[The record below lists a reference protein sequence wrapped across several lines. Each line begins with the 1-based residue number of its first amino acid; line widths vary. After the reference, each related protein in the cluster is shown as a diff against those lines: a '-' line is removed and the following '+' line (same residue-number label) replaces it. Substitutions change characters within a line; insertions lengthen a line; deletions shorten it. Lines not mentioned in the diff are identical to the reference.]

1 MSVTENF
8 ALPTGYQL
16 QDYEIRKV
24 LSSGG
29 FSFVYLARDKDKNTV
44 AIKEYLPTSIALRTD
59 SATVVPNA
67 DDVVL
72 FRRGLKCFFDE
83 GLALAKIDHKNIV
96 RVLNFFR
103 ANETVY
109 MVMQYERG
117 KSLQEYILGQTT
129 LVSEQFIRRVFS
141 ELANGLREVH
151 THKLLHLDIKPANI
165 YIRLDG
171 SPVLLDFGSARQALS
186 ENLAKFSPS
195 YTPGFA
201 SPEQYYDRKLLGP
214 WSDIYS
220 IGATM
225 YSCLTRTSPPAANQ
239 RIKNDLLIPAVR
251 IGKDNYSQS
260 LLEIIDKCLSLDYL
274 ERPQSV
280 FSLQKSLLD
289 SKPEPK
295 RKTTLVNKI
304 VDVLNT
310 PITIKS
316 SSTKLTPSKQTPHK
330 PTLNKHTQLK

>member
-1 MSVTENF
+1 MAATKNL

-16 QDYEIRKV
+16 HDYEIRKV

-29 FSFVYLARDKDKNTV
+29 FSFVYLARDKEKKIV
-44 AIKEYLPTSIALRTD
+44 AIKEYLPTSIALRND
-59 SATVVPNA
+59 GATVQPNS
-67 DDVVL
+67 DDVAL
-72 FRRGLKCFFDE
+72 FRHGLKCFFDE
-83 GLALAKIDHKNIV
+83 GLSLAKIDHKNIV
-96 RVLNFFR
+96 RVINFFR

-117 KSLQEYILGQTT
+117 KSLQDFILGQTEP
-129 LVSEQFIRRVFS
+129 VSEKFIRRVFG
-141 ELANGLREVH
+141 ELSNGLREVH
-151 THKLLHLDIKPANI
+151 TQKLLHLDIKPANI

-186 ENLAKFSPS
+186 ESQAKISPS

-225 YSCLTRTSPPAANQ
+225 YSCLTRTSPLAANQ
-239 RIKNDLLIPAVR
+239 RIKKDLLIPATKL
-251 IGKDNYSQS
+251 GKEMYSQN

-280 FSLQKSLLD
+280 FSLQKTLLENM
-289 SKPEPK
+289 PEP
-295 RKTTLVNKI
+295 RKKTSFVDKI
-304 VDVLNT
+304 VN
-310 PITIKS
+310 I
-316 SSTKLTPSKQTPHK
+316 
-330 PTLNKHTQLK
+330 LNKPF

>member
-1 MSVTENF
+1 LTTTTDNL

-29 FSFVYLARDKDKNTV
+29 FSFVYLARDKDKTTV
-44 AIKEYLPTSIALRTD
+44 AIKEYLPTSIALRTE
-59 SATVVPNA
+59 SATVQPNA

-83 GLALAKIDHKNIV
+83 GLSLAKIDHKNIV

-117 KSLQEYILGQTT
+117 KSLQEYILGQQEI
-129 LVSEQFIRRVFS
+129 VSEQFIRRVFS
-141 ELANGLREVH
+141 ELSNGLREVH

-239 RIKNDLLIPAVR
+239 RIKNDLLIPAVKV
-251 IGKDNYSQS
+251 GKDHYSQS
-260 LLEIIDKCLSLDYL
+260 LLEIIDSCLKLDYL

-280 FSLQKSLLD
+280 FSLQKSLLE
-289 SKPEPK
+289 SKPDPEK
-295 RKTTLVNKI
+295 KTTFVNKI
-304 VDVLNT
+304 VDALNKPISMDVLNKPISMKRT
-310 PITIKS
+310 PAK
-316 SSTKLTPSKQTPHK
+316 KRL
-330 PTLNKHTQLK
+330 

>member
-1 MSVTENF
+1 VSINKTL
-8 ALPTGYQL
+8 ALPAGYQL

-29 FSFVYLARDKDKNTV
+29 FSFVYLARDKDKKTV
-44 AIKEYLPTSIALRTD
+44 AIKEYLPTSIAQRAEN
-59 SATVVPNA
+59 ATVLPNA
-67 DDVVL
+67 DDVAL
-72 FRRGLKCFFDE
+72 FRHGLKCFFDE
-83 GLALAKIDHKNIV
+83 GLSLAKIDHKNIV

-117 KSLQEYILGQTT
+117 KSLQDYILEHQGT
-129 LVSEQFIRRVFS
+129 VSEQFIRRVFG
-141 ELANGLREVH
+141 ELSNGLREVH
-151 THKLLHLDIKPANI
+151 TQKLLHLDIKPANI

-171 SPVLLDFGSARQALS
+171 SPVLLDFGSARQALN
-186 ENLAKFSPS
+186 ENLSKSSPS

-225 YSCLTRTSPPAANQ
+225 YSCLTRTSPLAANQ
-239 RIKNDLLIPAVR
+239 RIKNDLLTPATKL
-251 IGKDNYSQS
+251 GKDTYSQN

-280 FSLQKSLLD
+280 FSLQKSLLEYT
-289 SKPEPK
+289 PEPK
-295 RKTTLVNKI
+295 KKPSLMNKI
-304 VDVLNT
+304 VDA
-310 PITIKS
+310 
-316 SSTKLTPSKQTPHK
+316 
-330 PTLNKHTQLK
+330 LNKPL

>member
-1 MSVTENF
+1 VSSIKNL
-8 ALPTGYQL
+8 ALPTGFQL

-29 FSFVYLARDKDKNTV
+29 FSFVYLARDQDKKTV

-59 SATVVPNA
+59 GATVLPNT
-67 DDVVL
+67 DDVAL
-72 FRRGLKCFFDE
+72 FRHGLKCFFDE
-83 GLALAKIDHKNIV
+83 GLSLAKIDHKNIV

-117 KSLQEYILGQTT
+117 KSLQDYILGQAD
-129 LVSEQFIRRVFS
+129 LVPEQFIRRVFG
-141 ELANGLREVH
+141 ELSNGLREVH
-151 THKLLHLDIKPANI
+151 TQKLLHLDIKPANI

-186 ENLAKFSPS
+186 ESLAKISPS

-225 YSCLTRTSPPAANQ
+225 YACLTRTSPLAANQ
-239 RIKNDLLIPAVR
+239 RIKNDLLIPATKL
-251 IGKDNYSQS
+251 GKDMYSKN

-280 FSLQKSLLD
+280 FSLQKALLE
-289 SKPEPK
+289 SPGEPK
-295 RKTTLVNKI
+295 KKMSLVNKI
-304 VDVLNT
+304 VDILNR
-310 PITIKS
+310 PISISKS
-316 SSTKLTPSKQTPHK
+316 S
-330 PTLNKHTQLK
+330 

>member
-1 MSVTENF
+1 VSSTQNL
-8 ALPTGYQL
+8 ALPAGYQL

-29 FSFVYLARDKDKNTV
+29 FSFVYLARDKEKNIV
-44 AIKEYLPTSIALRTD
+44 AIKEYLPTSIALRTE
-59 SATVVPNA
+59 SATVLPNA
-67 DDVVL
+67 DDVAL
-72 FRRGLKCFFDE
+72 FRHGLKCFFDE
-83 GLALAKIDHKNIV
+83 GLSLAKIDHKNIV

-117 KSLQEYILGQTT
+117 KSLQDYILEHQG

-141 ELANGLREVH
+141 ELSNGLREVH
-151 THKLLHLDIKPANI
+151 TQKLLHLDIKPANI

-186 ENLAKFSPS
+186 ENLAKTSPS

-239 RIKNDLLIPAVR
+239 RIKNDLLVPAVKV
-251 IGKDNYSQS
+251 GKDNYSQS

-274 ERPQSV
+274 ERPQSLL
-280 FSLQKSLLD
+280 SLQKSLLEFT
-289 SKPEPK
+289 PELK
-295 RKTTLVNKI
+295 KKMSLVNKI
-304 VDVLNT
+304 VGVLNK
-310 PITIKS
+310 PLSIK
-316 SSTKLTPSKQTPHK
+316 
-330 PTLNKHTQLK
+330 

>member
-1 MSVTENF
+1 MSATQNL

-29 FSFVYLARDKDKNTV
+29 FSFVYLARDKDKKTV

-59 SATVVPNA
+59 GATVLPNA
-67 DDVVL
+67 DDVAL
-72 FRRGLKCFFDE
+72 FRHGLKCFFDE
-83 GLALAKIDHKNIV
+83 GLSLAKIDHKNIV

-117 KSLQEYILGQTT
+117 KSLQDYILEHQGHVT
-129 LVSEQFIRRVFS
+129 EQFIRRVFS
-141 ELANGLREVH
+141 ELSNGLREVH
-151 THKLLHLDIKPANI
+151 TQKLLHLDIKPANI

-171 SPVLLDFGSARQALS
+171 SPVLLDFGSARQALN
-186 ENLAKFSPS
+186 ENLAKTSPS

-225 YSCLTRTSPPAANQ
+225 YSCLTRSSPLAANQ
-239 RIKNDLLIPAVR
+239 RIKNDLLIPAVKL
-251 IGKDNYSQS
+251 GKEYYSQS

-274 ERPQSV
+274 ERPQSLLA
-280 FSLQKSLLD
+280 LQKLLLASNLSPD
-289 SKPEPK
+289 QEK
-295 RKTTLVNKI
+295 KTSLVNKI
-304 VDVLNT
+304 VEA
-310 PITIKS
+310 
-316 SSTKLTPSKQTPHK
+316 
-330 PTLNKHTQLK
+330 LNKPISIKQKPKK

>member
-1 MSVTENF
+1 MPSTKNL

-29 FSFVYLARDKDKNTV
+29 FSFVYLARDKDKKIV

-59 SATVVPNA
+59 GATVLPNN
-67 DDVVL
+67 DDVAL
-72 FRRGLKCFFDE
+72 FRHGLKCFFDE
-83 GLALAKIDHKNIV
+83 GLSLAKIDHKNIV
-96 RVLNFFR
+96 RVINFFR

-117 KSLQEYILGQTT
+117 KSLQDYILGQTEP
-129 LVSEQFIRRVFS
+129 VSEKFIRRVFG
-141 ELANGLREVH
+141 ELSNGLREVH
-151 THKLLHLDIKPANI
+151 TQKLLHLDIKPANI

-186 ENLAKFSPS
+186 ESQAKIAPS

-225 YSCLTRTSPPAANQ
+225 YSCITRTSPLAANQ
-239 RIKNDLLIPAVR
+239 RIKKDLLVPAVKL
-251 IGKDNYSQS
+251 GKDMYSKS
-260 LLEIIDKCLSLDYL
+260 LLELIDKCLSLDYL

-280 FSLQKSLLD
+280 FSLQKTLLEFM
-289 SKPEPK
+289 PEPEK
-295 RKTTLVNKI
+295 KTGFVNKI
-304 VDVLNT
+304 VG
-310 PITIKS
+310 I
-316 SSTKLTPSKQTPHK
+316 
-330 PTLNKHTQLK
+330 LNKQL

>member
-1 MSVTENF
+1 VPTSKNL
-8 ALPTGYQL
+8 ALPAGYQL
-16 QDYEIRKV
+16 HDYEIRKV

-29 FSFVYLARDKDKNTV
+29 FSFVYLARDIEKKTV

-59 SATVVPNA
+59 GATVLPNA
-67 DDVVL
+67 DDVAL
-72 FRRGLKCFFDE
+72 FRHGLKCFFDE
-83 GLALAKIDHKNIV
+83 GLALAKIDHRNIV

-117 KSLQEYILGQTT
+117 KSLQDYILGQQE
-129 LVSEQFIRRVFS
+129 LVSEKFIRRVFS
-141 ELANGLREVH
+141 ELSNGLREVH
-151 THKLLHLDIKPANI
+151 TQKLLHLDIKPANI

-186 ENLAKFSPS
+186 ESQAKISPS

-225 YSCLTRTSPPAANQ
+225 YSCIARTSPLAADQ
-239 RIKNDLLIPAVR
+239 RIKKDMMIPASKL
-251 IGKDNYSQS
+251 GKDLYSEG
-260 LLEIIDKCLSLDYL
+260 LLQIIDKCLSLDYL

-280 FSLQKSLLD
+280 FSLQKSLLEVFAE
-289 SKPEPK
+289 PEAAPE
-295 RKTTLVNKI
+295 RKTTLMSKI
-304 VDVLNT
+304 VD
-310 PITIKS
+310 I
-316 SSTKLTPSKQTPHK
+316 
-330 PTLNKHTQLK
+330 LNKPL